1 MTAGTLLDQVLVPG
15 ALRVMFQPIL
25 RQGHASSEIFAFEC
39 LTRGP
44 AGTNVESSEV
54 LFEYARRKGAERILD
69 RACCANALAAAAET
83 VPDGCISINIH
94 ASTLS
99 VDSSLARDL
108 EVMASSYGLRCSQ
121 VMIEIVE
128 HTPVLNERE
137 FHRSLTEL
145 RAAGFHI
152 ALDDVGLGHSNYK
165 MMIDCGPEYL
175 KIDRYFIT
183 GARTDRRRAA
193 VVESVVRFAERIDS
207 HAIAEGVETDD
218 DYAFLRDLGIDLM
231 QGYYFARP
239 MSAGAAIRFAHDNK
253 TSNRG
258 RIHDAQENSARR

>member
-1 MTAGTLLDQVLVPG
+1 MTGGATLLDKVLTPG
-15 ALRVMFQPIL
+15 ALNVMFQPIL
-25 RQGHASSEIFAFEC
+25 REGAASSEVFAFEC

-44 AGTNVESSEV
+44 AGTNMESSEV

-69 RACCANALAAAAET
+69 RACCANALAAAART
-83 VPDGCISINIH
+83 VPDDSISINVH

-108 EVMASSYGLRCSQ
+108 DLMTASYGLKSSQ

-137 FHRSLTEL
+137 FLRSLAEL

-193 VVESVVRFAERIDS
+193 VVE
-207 HAIAEGVETDD
+207 
-218 DYAFLRDLGIDLM
+218 
-231 QGYYFARP
+231 
-239 MSAGAAIRFAHDNK
+239 
-253 TSNRG
+253 
-258 RIHDAQENSARR
+258 

>member
-1 MTAGTLLDQVLVPG
+1 
-15 ALRVMFQPIL
+15 MFQPIL
-25 RQGHASSEIFAFEC
+25 RPGDAWNEIFAFEC

-44 AGTNVESSEV
+44 AGTNLESSEV

-69 RACCANALAAAAET
+69 RACCANALAAAAST
-83 VPDGCISINIH
+83 VPHGGISINVH

-99 VDSSLARDL
+99 YDSSLARDL
-108 EVMASSYGLRCSQ
+108 EVMASSYGLRCAQ

-137 FHRSLTEL
+137 FFRSLTGL

-165 MMIDCGPEYL
+165 MMIDSGPEYL

-193 VVESVVRFAERIDS
+193 VVESVVRLAERIDS
-207 HAIAEGVETDD
+207 HAIADGIETEEDC
-218 DYAFLRDLGIDLM
+218 AFMRELGIDLM
-231 QGYYFARP
+231 QGHYFGRP
-239 MSAGAAIRFAHDNK
+239 MSADVAAEFARDSERTGSEASLSGAH
-253 TSNRG
+253 
-258 RIHDAQENSARR
+258 SANPSSR